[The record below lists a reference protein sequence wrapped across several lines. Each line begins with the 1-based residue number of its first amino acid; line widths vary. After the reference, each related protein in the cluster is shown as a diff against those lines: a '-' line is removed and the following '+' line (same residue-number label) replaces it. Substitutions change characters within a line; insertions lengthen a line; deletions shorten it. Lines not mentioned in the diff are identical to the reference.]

1 MITRSSKYRAP
12 GAYQKAAGADGNPY
26 RDQRFTVPRDEQPF
40 EFMMNALRLK
50 DGVPTHYL
58 SERSTLT
65 LDELRP
71 TLDRLVAQGL
81 LEPAIEQRL
90 KTTERGFALLNN
102 VLDAFL

>member
-1 MITRSSKYRAP
+1 M
-12 GAYQKAAGADGNPY
+12 
-26 RDQRFTVPRDEQPF
+26 
-40 EFMMNALRLK
+40 
-50 DGVPTHYL
+50 PTHYL

-102 VLDAFL
+102 VLAAVL

>member
-1 MITRSSKYRAP
+1 
-12 GAYQKAAGADGNPY
+12 
-26 RDQRFTVPRDEQPF
+26 
-40 EFMMNALRLK
+40 MMNALRLK